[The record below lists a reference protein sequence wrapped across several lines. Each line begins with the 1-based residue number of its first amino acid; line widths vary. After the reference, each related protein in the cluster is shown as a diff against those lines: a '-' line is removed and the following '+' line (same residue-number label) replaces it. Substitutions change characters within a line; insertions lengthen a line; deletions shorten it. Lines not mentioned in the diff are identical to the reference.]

1 MDFHQ
6 ICCQQS
12 TITAINMLNIHSYR
26 ESTTQTSYKIQM
38 LCILTKTA
46 NHNSYKNADLIKIY
60 SFHLK
65 HFSTQ
70 WTVNYTQG
78 KIVPDTTV
86 TGLPYM

>member
-1 MDFHQ
+1 
-6 ICCQQS
+6 
-12 TITAINMLNIHSYR
+12 
-26 ESTTQTSYKIQM
+26 M

-46 NHNSYKNADLIKIY
+46 NHNSCKNADLIKIY